1 MSRALTAPSTAIGER
16 QRPLIV
22 DVAAPLYVVLY
33 LLVAFLP
40 FEGLVNM
47 PGSVPSF
54 VVPGIGLCVLAL
66 TPTTRLSRLPINLS
80 LVAFVVWSA
89 LSVLWSRD
97 PGSTIFAIR
106 SELFPLIVVA
116 LVAGTVPPRV
126 LARAVLQGSLVLCA
140 WSLLSSIALSSSRST
155 ILSDTLETQFGFRGT
170 FGHKNDLGVFAVL
183 TLAAAL
189 PMLRMRGRR
198 VILALLVLT
207 AMATRSATAGSG
219 LLALAFL
226 YAWMLAIG
234 RGRSQRDRRLLL
246 TISVTSAIVALLS
259 ALRLM
264 PIVLALYD
272 KDVTFSGRT
281 IIWAASFDVFAQRPL
296 TGWGLGGVF
305 TEVPTSLTMELWQ
318 HIGFEAAHTHNGAME
333 VLIEL
338 GIIGLVMLTAVI
350 VSIYRVANRVGR
362 YDDARPEARWA
373 VLFMTSLVVMA
384 IAEPLLTGPYLGYMA
399 IVWAVVANLE
409 NEHRHPDR
417 RARLSTW

>member
-1 MSRALTAPSTAIGER
+1 M
-16 QRPLIV
+16 
-22 DVAAPLYVVLY
+22 
-33 LLVAFLP
+33 
-40 FEGLVNM
+40 
-47 PGSVPSF
+47 
-54 VVPGIGLCVLAL
+54 
-66 TPTTRLSRLPINLS
+66 
-80 LVAFVVWSA
+80 
-89 LSVLWSRD
+89 
-97 PGSTIFAIR
+97 
-106 SELFPLIVVA
+106 
-116 LVAGTVPPRV
+116 
-126 LARAVLQGSLVLCA
+126 
-140 WSLLSSIALSSSRST
+140 
-155 ILSDTLETQFGFRGT
+155 
-170 FGHKNDLGVFAVL
+170 
-183 TLAAAL
+183 
-189 PMLRMRGRR
+189 
-198 VILALLVLT
+198 ILALLVLT

-246 TISVTSAIVALLS
+246 TISVTSAIVAPLS

-318 HIGFEAAHTHNGAME
+318 HIGFEAADTHNGAME

-338 GIIGLVMLTAVI
+338 GVIGLVMLTAVI
-350 VSIYRVANRVGR
+350 VGIFRMANRVGR

-399 IVWAVVANLE
+399 IVWAVIANLE

-417 RARLSTW
+417 RERLSTW